1 MKGIHEQS
9 AEVLVA
15 TGGVVR
21 ATIADLAVVCD
32 RGIRSTRKR
41 ARLCAH
47 DDARNPLHE
56 MLICLARETYIR
68 PHRHSGKSESFHI
81 IEGELDVV
89 LFEIGGEIREVIR
102 MGPYASGNIFFYR
115 LSEPCFHSVLVNTPH
130 VLIHETTNGPFN
142 PNETEFADWSPA
154 EDHRDVAK
162 FVNRLRTRTR
172 V

>member
-1 MKGIHEQS
+1 MNGIHAQT
-9 AEVLVA
+9 ADVLVA

-21 ATIADLAVVCD
+21 ATIAELAVVCD
-32 RGIRSTRKR
+32 RGIRSARKR

-47 DDARNPLHE
+47 DDETDPLHE

-68 PHRHSGKSESFHI
+68 PHRHPGKSESFHI

-89 LFEIGGEIREVIR
+89 LFEPTGEIREVIR
-102 MGPYASGNIFFYR
+102 MGPYASGNVFFYR
-115 LSEPCFHSVLVNTPH
+115 LNEQCFHSVLVNTPH

-142 PNETEFADWSPA
+142 PDETEFANWSPT
-154 EDHRDVAK
+154 EDQRDVAQ
-162 FVNRLRTRTR
+162 FVNWLRTRTR